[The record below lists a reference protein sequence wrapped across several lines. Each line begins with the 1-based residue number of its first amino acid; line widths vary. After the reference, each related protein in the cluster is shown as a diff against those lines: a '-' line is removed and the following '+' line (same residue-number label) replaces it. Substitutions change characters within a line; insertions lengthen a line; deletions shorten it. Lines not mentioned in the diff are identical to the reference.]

1 MDFVFEDWQQIKRK
15 IRQWK
20 SECLKMR
27 EQNRELRREN
37 ALLKN
42 ELEKHKKWI
51 SGRQERISG
60 KLLSEAVEEVFGTR
74 EQARKRMDEM
84 ISSIDKIIA
93 SLKNDE

>member
-20 SECLKMR
+20 SECLEIRK
-27 EQNRELRREN
+27 QNRELRREN

-42 ELEKHKKWI
+42 ELEKHKKLI
-51 SGRQERISG
+51 SERQERISE
-60 KLLSEAVEEVFGTR
+60 KLLSEAVGKVFGTH
-74 EQARKRMDEM
+74 EQAKKRMDEM
-84 ISSIDKIIA
+84 IATIDKIIA